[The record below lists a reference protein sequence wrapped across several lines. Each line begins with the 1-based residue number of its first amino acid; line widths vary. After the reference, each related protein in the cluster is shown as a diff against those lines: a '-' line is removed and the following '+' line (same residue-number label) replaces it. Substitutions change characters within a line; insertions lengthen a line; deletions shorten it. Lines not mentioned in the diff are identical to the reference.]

1 MDRISGISRILET
14 LNKKVS
20 DNSTRPTRTKS
31 SNSTYKTEKSTIEEL
46 ESQLVDRFKDINLND
61 ETELSSSYS
70 VFLESV
76 FSWEF
81 GDKLTQDPGFHNL
94 IHDVCNTINEDKALR
109 DKFNTVIK
117 QLTQ

>member
-31 SNSTYKTEKSTIEEL
+31 TNSANRKEKSTIEEL
-46 ESQLVDRFKDINLND
+46 ESQLVDRLKDIDLND
-61 ETELSSSYS
+61 ETELSRSYS
-70 VFLESV
+70 IFLESV

-109 DKFNTVIK
+109 DKFNTVLK
-117 QLTQ
+117 QFSS